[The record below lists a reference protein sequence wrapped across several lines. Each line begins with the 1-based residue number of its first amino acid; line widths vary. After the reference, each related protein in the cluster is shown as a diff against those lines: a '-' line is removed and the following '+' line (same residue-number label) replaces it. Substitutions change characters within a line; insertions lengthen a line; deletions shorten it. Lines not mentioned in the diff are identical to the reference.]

1 MLQNYLVTSK
11 YATKEGHE
19 ATHHTHT
26 HIQTSR
32 EEIGRRSMTGENL
45 RLSGHAPST
54 TKRGAQNMADSRS
67 RRQELVE
74 PEAYVKIEAN

>member
-1 MLQNYLVTSK
+1 MVQTERKAAPQSARLFVVMDRIAVIQNYLVTSK

-32 EEIGRRSMTGENL
+32 EEIGRRSMTG
-45 RLSGHAPST
+45 
-54 TKRGAQNMADSRS
+54 
-67 RRQELVE
+67 
-74 PEAYVKIEAN
+74 KIYG